1 MVPGTI
7 FVMEKVYQIVKTL
20 SRNGRSWVTAG
31 VILPSN
37 VVSLIIKRPPGF
49 NFEPGQYILI
59 NIPDIAVFE
68 WHPFTISSAP
78 EQDDVISL
86 HIRVAGYWTR
96 QVYNHF
102 QSEQERIEAF
112 SQVYLSEFYILEIER
127 LLRVVRIILLKKPNH
142 TELKT

>member
-7 FVMEKVYQIVKTL
+7 FAAEKVCQLTNTL

-49 NFEPGQYILI
+49 HFEPGQYILI

-86 HIRVAGYWTR
+86 HIRVAGHWTR

-102 QSEQERIEAF
+102 QSEQERIEVF
-112 SQVYLSEFYILEIER
+112 NQVIK
-127 LLRVVRIILLKKPNH
+127 VRK
-142 TELKT
+142 

>member
-7 FVMEKVYQIVKTL
+7 FVIEKVYQIVMTL

-78 EQDDVISL
+78 EQDDVMSNQECSAQQRL
-86 HIRVAGYWTR
+86 MTKRE
-96 QVYNHF
+96 
-102 QSEQERIEAF
+102 SEMQ
-112 SQVYLSEFYILEIER
+112 
-127 LLRVVRIILLKKPNH
+127 P
-142 TELKT
+142 KTDI

>member
-7 FVMEKVYQIVKTL
+7 FVIEKVCQIVMTL

-86 HIRVAGYWTR
+86 HIRVAGFWTR

-112 SQVYLSEFYILEIER
+112 SQVYLSEFYVDR
-127 LLRVVRIILLKKPNH
+127 N
-142 TELKT
+142 